1 MRLLEMVDLADM
13 LRRMGE
19 LEADPLAMPA
29 GRKPAALD
37 HRDLV
42 RHVGMRG
49 IMRNRV
55 DAGLRDD
62 LSGLEFLRH
71 SWPPL
76 QTYRRFAKR
85 SSTRPGSRFNG
96 FRRSRPA
103 VAALRAAGYG
113 AVWHGQKS
121 WQGVAT
127 LAPGGR
133 PGAPP
138 RWLPRHAPPTRP
150 SLIL

>member
-1 MRLLEMVDLADM
+1 MRYRPRHAGGRKKLLRRRMRLLEMVDLADM
-13 LRRMGE
+13 LRCMGE
-19 LEADPLAMPA
+19 LKADALAMSA
-29 GRKPAALD
+29 GRKAPALD

-71 SWPPL
+71 GWPPL
-76 QTYRRFAKR
+76 QTYPRFVKR

-96 FRRSRPA
+96 FRRSRL
-103 VAALRAAGYG
+103 AAKGKARRM
-113 AVWHGQKS
+113 H
-121 WQGVAT
+121 T
-127 LAPGGR
+127 
-133 PGAPP
+133 
-138 RWLPRHAPPTRP
+138 
-150 SLIL
+150 

>member
-1 MRLLEMVDLADM
+1 MHAIAVEFDFVEPLVSVRRCVDQLRKLRRDPFRQGSGAASTRYRPRHAGSGNRLLRRRMRLLEMVDLADM

-19 LEADPLAMPA
+19 LEADALAMPA

-62 LSGLEFLRH
+62 LAGSEFLR
-71 SWPPL
+71 
-76 QTYRRFAKR
+76 TA
-85 SSTRPGSRFNG
+85 G
-96 FRRSRPA
+96 
-103 VAALRAAGYG
+103 LRCKL
-113 AVWHGQKS
+113 VDD
-121 WQGVAT
+121 
-127 LAPGGR
+127 L
-133 PGAPP
+133 
-138 RWLPRHAPPTRP
+138 
-150 SLIL
+150 